1 MAGPEALSS
10 RDSQSLGKV
19 PPHSLEA
26 EEALLGSALLSREAV
41 SRLMEEVRPADF
53 YSPSNQTVY
62 EAMKGLFDT
71 GKPIDTV
78 TVSELIFKDSKNS
91 KSINASYIARLV
103 DNVPSSANFE
113 RYIEIVLEH
122 SHRRKLLKASGR
134 IELLAMAMDKEIH
147 SVLDE
152 AEQTIFTASD
162 DAIGDGLVGV
172 NDVLEDAIE
181 RIEEIENRGTG
192 LSGLPTY
199 FSDLD
204 YYLSGLQEGNLVVLA
219 SRPSMGKSSLGL
231 NIATNASKEDKV
243 VAFFSLEM
251 TKEELVQRVLFSEA
265 KVTSGDARNGQLGPE
280 KWSRVVEA
288 ASKVNSLPLYFDDA
302 PVITVT
308 DIRAK
313 SRRLKS
319 SKGLD
324 LIIVDYLQLMSG
336 RLRAE
341 NRQVEVSEISRSLKI
356 LARELE
362 CPVVALSQLSRNL
375 EQRQDKRPMLSD
387 LRESGSIEQDADVVM
402 FLYRDEVYDMESP
415 DQGMAEVLV
424 AKHRSGPTGKV
435 KLAWLKH
442 YTRFSDMA
450 RNTDSPPSEE
460 Y

>member
-26 EEALLGSALLSREAV
+26 EEALLGSALLSRDAV

-231 NIATNASKEDKV
+231 NIATNASKEGKV

-265 KVTSGDARNGQLGPE
+265 KVTSGDARKGQLGPE

-324 LIIVDYLQLMSG
+324 LIIVDYLQLMQSSSG
-336 RLRAE
+336 D
-341 NRQVEVSEISRSLKI
+341 NRQQEIAEISRNLKN
-356 LARELE
+356 LARELRV
-362 CPVVALSQLSRNL
+362 PILALSQLNRAA
-375 EQRQDKRPMLSD
+375 EAREDKRPRLGD
-387 LRESGSIEQDADVVM
+387 LRESGAIEQDADIVM
-402 FLYRDEVYDMESP
+402 MLYRDDYYNPGTEIPGV
-415 DQGMAEVLV
+415 AEVNIV
-424 AKHRSGPTGKV
+424 KNRSGQTGKV
-435 KLAWLKH
+435 ELF
-442 YTRFSDMA
+442 FSKEFTQFS
-450 RNTDSPPSEE
+450 NYSKKEQQ
-460 Y
+460 

>member
-26 EEALLGSALLSREAV
+26 EEALLGSALLSRDAV

-172 NDVLEDAIE
+172 NDVLEGAIE

-265 KVTSGDARNGQLGPE
+265 KVTSGDARKGQLGPE

-324 LIIVDYLQLMSG
+324 LIIVDYLQLMQSSSG
-336 RLRAE
+336 D
-341 NRQVEVSEISRSLKI
+341 NRQQEIAEISRNLKN
-356 LARELE
+356 LSRELRV
-362 CPVVALSQLSRNL
+362 PILALSQLNRAA
-375 EQRQDKRPMLSD
+375 EAREDKRPRLGD
-387 LRESGSIEQDADVVM
+387 LRESGAIEQDADIVM
-402 FLYRDEVYDMESP
+402 MLYRDDYYNPGTEIPGV
-415 DQGMAEVLV
+415 AEVNIV
-424 AKHRSGPTGKV
+424 KNRSGQTGKV
-435 KLAWLKH
+435 ELF
-442 YTRFSDMA
+442 FSKEFTQFS
-450 RNTDSPPSEE
+450 NYSKQEQQ
-460 Y
+460 

>member
-1 MAGPEALSS
+1 MVGPEAISS
-10 RDSQSLGKV
+10 RDNQSLGKV

-26 EEALLGSALLSREAV
+26 EEALLGSALLSRDAV

-91 KSINASYIARLV
+91 TSINASYIARLV

-172 NDVLEDAIE
+172 TDVLESAIE

-199 FSDLD
+199 FTDLD
-204 YYLSGLQEGNLVVLA
+204 NYLSGLQEGNLAVIA
-219 SRPSMGKSSLGL
+219 ARPSMGKSSLAL
-231 NIATNASKEDKV
+231 NIGTNVAKEGKV

-265 KVTSGDARNGQLGPE
+265 KVTSGDARKGQLGPE

-288 ASKVNSLPLYFDDA
+288 ASKVNNLPLYFDDA

-319 SKGLD
+319 AKNLD
-324 LIIVDYLQLMSG
+324 LIIVDYLQLMQSSSG
-336 RLRAE
+336 D
-341 NRQVEVSEISRSLKI
+341 NRQQEIAEISRNLKN
-356 LARELE
+356 LARELKV
-362 CPVVALSQLSRNL
+362 PILALSQLNRAA
-375 EQRQDKRPMLSD
+375 EAREDKRPRLGD
-387 LRESGSIEQDADVVM
+387 LRESGAIEQDADIVM
-402 FLYRDEVYDMESP
+402 MLYRDDYYNPGTDVP
-415 DQGMAEVLV
+415 GVAEVNIV
-424 AKHRSGPTGKV
+424 KNRSGMTGKV
-435 KLAWLKH
+435 ELF
-442 YTRFSDMA
+442 FSKEFTQFSNYS
-450 RNTDSPPSEE
+450 RQEQQ
-460 Y
+460 

>member
-1 MAGPEALSS
+1 MVGPEAISS
-10 RDSQSLGKV
+10 RDNQSLGKD

-26 EEALLGSALLSREAV
+26 EEALLGSALLSRDAV

-91 KSINASYIARLV
+91 TSINASYIARLV

-172 NDVLEDAIE
+172 TDVLEGAIE

-199 FSDLD
+199 FTDLD
-204 YYLSGLQEGNLVVLA
+204 NYLSGLQDGNLAVIA
-219 SRPSMGKSSLGL
+219 SRPSMGKSSLAL
-231 NIATNASKEDKV
+231 NIGTNVAKEGKV

-265 KVTSGDARNGQLGPE
+265 KVTSGDARKGQLGPE

-288 ASKVNSLPLYFDDA
+288 ASKVNNLPLYFDDA

-319 SKGLD
+319 AKNLD
-324 LIIVDYLQLMSG
+324 LIIVDYLQLMQSSS
-336 RLRAE
+336 RD
-341 NRQVEVSEISRSLKI
+341 NRQQEIAEISRNLKN
-356 LARELE
+356 LARELKV
-362 CPVVALSQLSRNL
+362 PILALSQLNRAA
-375 EQRQDKRPMLSD
+375 EAREDKRPRLGD
-387 LRESGSIEQDADVVM
+387 LRESGAIEQDADIVM
-402 FLYRDEVYDMESP
+402 MLYRDDYYNPGTDVP
-415 DQGMAEVLV
+415 GVAEVNIV
-424 AKHRSGPTGKV
+424 KNRSGMTGKAE
-435 KLAWLKH
+435 LF
-442 YTRFSDMA
+442 FSKEFTQFSNYS
-450 RNTDSPPSEE
+450 RQEQQ
-460 Y
+460 

>member
-1 MAGPEALSS
+1 MVGPEAISS
-10 RDSQSLGKV
+10 RDNQSLGKV

-26 EEALLGSALLSREAV
+26 EEALLGSALLSRDAV

-91 KSINASYIARLV
+91 TSINASYIARLV

-172 NDVLEDAIE
+172 TDVLEGAIE

-199 FSDLD
+199 FTDLD
-204 YYLSGLQEGNLVVLA
+204 NYLSGLQDGNLAVIA
-219 SRPSMGKSSLGL
+219 SRPSMGKSSLAL
-231 NIATNASKEDKV
+231 NIGTSVAKEGKV

-265 KVTSGDARNGQLGPE
+265 KVTSGDARKGQLGPE

-288 ASKVNSLPLYFDDA
+288 ASKVNNLPLYFDDA

-319 SKGLD
+319 AKNLD
-324 LIIVDYLQLMSG
+324 LIIVDYLQLMQSSS
-336 RLRAE
+336 RD
-341 NRQVEVSEISRSLKI
+341 NRQQEIAEISRNLKN
-356 LARELE
+356 LARELKV
-362 CPVVALSQLSRNL
+362 PILALSQLNRAA
-375 EQRQDKRPMLSD
+375 EAREDKRPRLGD
-387 LRESGSIEQDADVVM
+387 LRESGAIEQDADIVM
-402 FLYRDEVYDMESP
+402 MLYRDDYYNPGTDIPGV
-415 DQGMAEVLV
+415 AEVNIV
-424 AKHRSGPTGKV
+424 KNRSGMTGKV
-435 KLAWLKH
+435 ELF
-442 YTRFSDMA
+442 FSKEFTQFSNYS
-450 RNTDSPPSEE
+450 RQEQQ
-460 Y
+460 

>member
-1 MAGPEALSS
+1 MVGPEAISS
-10 RDSQSLGKV
+10 RDNQSLGKV

-26 EEALLGSALLSREAV
+26 EEALLGSALLSRDAV

-91 KSINASYIARLV
+91 TSINASYIARLV

-172 NDVLEDAIE
+172 TDVLEGAIE

-199 FSDLD
+199 FTDLD
-204 YYLSGLQEGNLVVLA
+204 NYLSGLQEGNLAVIA
-219 SRPSMGKSSLGL
+219 SRPSMGKSSLAL
-231 NIATNASKEDKV
+231 NIGTNVAKEGKV

-265 KVTSGDARNGQLGPE
+265 KVTSGDARKGQLGPE

-288 ASKVNSLPLYFDDA
+288 ASKVNNLPLYFDDA

-319 SKGLD
+319 AKNLD
-324 LIIVDYLQLMSG
+324 LIIVDYLQLMQSSSG
-336 RLRAE
+336 D
-341 NRQVEVSEISRSLKI
+341 NRQQEIAEISRNLKN
-356 LARELE
+356 LARELKV
-362 CPVVALSQLSRNL
+362 PILALSQLNRAA
-375 EQRQDKRPMLSD
+375 EAREDKRPRLGD
-387 LRESGSIEQDADVVM
+387 LRESGAIEQDADIVM
-402 FLYRDEVYDMESP
+402 MLYRDDYYNPGTDVP
-415 DQGMAEVLV
+415 GVAEVNIV
-424 AKHRSGPTGKV
+424 KNRSGMTGKV
-435 KLAWLKH
+435 ELF
-442 YTRFSDMA
+442 FSKEFTQFSNYS
-450 RNTDSPPSEE
+450 RQEQQ
-460 Y
+460 

>member
-26 EEALLGSALLSREAV
+26 EEALLGSALLSRNAV

-172 NDVLEDAIE
+172 NDVLESAIE

-231 NIATNASKEDKV
+231 NIATNVAKEGKV

-265 KVTSGDARNGQLGPE
+265 KVTSGDARKGQLGAE

-288 ASKVNSLPLYFDDA
+288 ASKVNNLPLYFDDA

-324 LIIVDYLQLMSG
+324 LIIVDYLQLMQSSSG
-336 RLRAE
+336 D
-341 NRQVEVSEISRSLKI
+341 NRQQEIAEISRNLKN
-356 LARELE
+356 LARELRV
-362 CPVVALSQLSRNL
+362 PILALSQLNRAA
-375 EQRQDKRPMLSD
+375 EAREDKRPRLGD
-387 LRESGSIEQDADVVM
+387 LRESGAIEQDADIVM
-402 FLYRDEVYDMESP
+402 MLYRDDYYNPGTEIPGV
-415 DQGMAEVLV
+415 AEVNIV
-424 AKHRSGPTGKV
+424 KNRSGQTGKV
-435 KLAWLKH
+435 ELF
-442 YTRFSDMA
+442 FSKEFTQFS
-450 RNTDSPPSEE
+450 NYSKQEQQ
-460 Y
+460 

>member
-1 MAGPEALSS
+1 MVGPEAISS
-10 RDSQSLGKV
+10 RDNQSLGKV

-26 EEALLGSALLSREAV
+26 EEALLGSALLSRDAV

-91 KSINASYIARLV
+91 TSINASYIARLV

-172 NDVLEDAIE
+172 TDVLEGAIE

-199 FSDLD
+199 FTDLD
-204 YYLSGLQEGNLVVLA
+204 NYLSGLQEGNLAVIA
-219 SRPSMGKSSLGL
+219 SRPSMGKSSLAL
-231 NIATNASKEDKV
+231 NIGTNVAKEGKV

-265 KVTSGDARNGQLGPE
+265 KVTSGDARKGQLGPE

-288 ASKVNSLPLYFDDA
+288 ASKVNNLPLYFDDA
-302 PVITVT
+302 PVITST

-319 SKGLD
+319 AKNLD
-324 LIIVDYLQLMSG
+324 LIIVDYLQLMQSSSG
-336 RLRAE
+336 D
-341 NRQVEVSEISRSLKI
+341 NRQQEIAEISRNLKN
-356 LARELE
+356 LARELKV
-362 CPVVALSQLSRNL
+362 PILALSQLNRAA
-375 EQRQDKRPMLSD
+375 EAREDKRPRLGD
-387 LRESGSIEQDADVVM
+387 LRESGAIEQDADIVM
-402 FLYRDEVYDMESP
+402 MLYRDDYYNPGTDVP
-415 DQGMAEVLV
+415 GVAEVNIV
-424 AKHRSGPTGKV
+424 KNRSGMTGKV
-435 KLAWLKH
+435 ELF
-442 YTRFSDMA
+442 FSKEFTQFSNYS
-450 RNTDSPPSEE
+450 RQEQQ
-460 Y
+460 

>member
-1 MAGPEALSS
+1 MVGPEAISS
-10 RDSQSLGKV
+10 RDNQSLSKV

-26 EEALLGSALLSREAV
+26 EEALLGSALLSRDAV

-91 KSINASYIARLV
+91 TSINASYIARLV

-172 NDVLEDAIE
+172 TDVLEAAIE

-199 FSDLD
+199 FTDLD
-204 YYLSGLQEGNLVVLA
+204 NYLSGLQEGNLAVIA
-219 SRPSMGKSSLGL
+219 SRPSMGKSSLAL
-231 NIATNASKEDKV
+231 NIGTNVAKEGKV

-265 KVTSGDARNGQLGPE
+265 KVTSGDARKGQLGPE

-288 ASKVNSLPLYFDDA
+288 ASKVNNLPLYFDDA

-319 SKGLD
+319 AKNLD
-324 LIIVDYLQLMSG
+324 LIIVDYLQLMQSSSG
-336 RLRAE
+336 D
-341 NRQVEVSEISRSLKI
+341 NRQQEIAEISRNLKN
-356 LARELE
+356 LARELKV
-362 CPVVALSQLSRNL
+362 PILALSQLNRAA
-375 EQRQDKRPMLSD
+375 EAREDKRPRLGD
-387 LRESGSIEQDADVVM
+387 LRESGAIEQDADIVM
-402 FLYRDEVYDMESP
+402 MLYRDDYYNPGTDVP
-415 DQGMAEVLV
+415 GVAEVNIV
-424 AKHRSGPTGKV
+424 KNRSGMTGKV
-435 KLAWLKH
+435 ELF
-442 YTRFSDMA
+442 FSKEFTQFSNYS
-450 RNTDSPPSEE
+450 RQEQQ
-460 Y
+460 

>member
-1 MAGPEALSS
+1 MVGPEAISS
-10 RDSQSLGKV
+10 RDNQSLGKV

-26 EEALLGSALLSREAV
+26 EEALLGSALLSRDAV

-91 KSINASYIARLV
+91 TSINASYIARLV

-172 NDVLEDAIE
+172 TDVLEGAIE

-199 FSDLD
+199 FTDLD
-204 YYLSGLQEGNLVVLA
+204 NYLSGLQEGNLAVIA
-219 SRPSMGKSSLGL
+219 SRPSMGKSSLAL
-231 NIATNASKEDKV
+231 NIGTNVAKEGKV

-265 KVTSGDARNGQLGPE
+265 KVTSGDARKGQLGPE
-280 KWSRVVEA
+280 KWSRVVDA
-288 ASKVNSLPLYFDDA
+288 ASKVNNLTLYFDDA

-319 SKGLD
+319 AKNLD
-324 LIIVDYLQLMSG
+324 LIIVDYLQLMQSSSG
-336 RLRAE
+336 D
-341 NRQVEVSEISRSLKI
+341 NRQQEIAEISRNLKN
-356 LARELE
+356 LARELKV
-362 CPVVALSQLSRNL
+362 PILALSQLNRAA
-375 EQRQDKRPMLSD
+375 EAREDKRPRLGD
-387 LRESGSIEQDADVVM
+387 LRESGAIEQDADIVM
-402 FLYRDEVYDMESP
+402 MLYRDDYYNPGTDVP
-415 DQGMAEVLV
+415 GVAEVNIV
-424 AKHRSGPTGKV
+424 KNRSGMTGKV
-435 KLAWLKH
+435 ELF
-442 YTRFSDMA
+442 FSKEFTQFSNYS
-450 RNTDSPPSEE
+450 RQEQQ
-460 Y
+460 

>member
-1 MAGPEALSS
+1 MVGPEAISS
-10 RDSQSLGKV
+10 RDNQSLGKV

-26 EEALLGSALLSREAV
+26 EEALLGSALLSRDAV

-91 KSINASYIARLV
+91 TSINASYIARLV

-172 NDVLEDAIE
+172 TDVLEGAIE

-199 FSDLD
+199 FTDLD
-204 YYLSGLQEGNLVVLA
+204 NYLSGLQEGNLAVIA
-219 SRPSMGKSSLGL
+219 SRPSMGKSSLAL
-231 NIATNASKEDKV
+231 NIGTNVAKEGKV

-265 KVTSGDARNGQLGPE
+265 KVTSGDARKGQLGPE

-288 ASKVNSLPLYFDDA
+288 ASKVNNLPLYFDDA

-319 SKGLD
+319 AKNLD
-324 LIIVDYLQLMSG
+324 LIIVDYLQLMQSSS
-336 RLRAE
+336 RD
-341 NRQVEVSEISRSLKI
+341 NRQQEIAEISRNLKN
-356 LARELE
+356 LARELKV
-362 CPVVALSQLSRNL
+362 PILALSQLNRAA
-375 EQRQDKRPMLSD
+375 EAREDKRPRLGD
-387 LRESGSIEQDADVVM
+387 LRESGAIEQDADIVM
-402 FLYRDEVYDMESP
+402 MLYRDDYYNPGTDVP
-415 DQGMAEVLV
+415 GVAEVNIV
-424 AKHRSGPTGKV
+424 KNRTGMTGKV
-435 KLAWLKH
+435 ELF
-442 YTRFSDMA
+442 FSKEFTQFSNYS
-450 RNTDSPPSEE
+450 RQEQQ
-460 Y
+460 

>member
-1 MAGPEALSS
+1 MVGPEAISS
-10 RDSQSLGKV
+10 RDNQSLGKV

-26 EEALLGSALLSREAV
+26 EEALLGSALLSRDAV

-91 KSINASYIARLV
+91 TSINASYIARLV

-172 NDVLEDAIE
+172 TDVLEGAIE

-199 FSDLD
+199 FTDLD
-204 YYLSGLQEGNLVVLA
+204 NYLSGLQEGNLAVIA
-219 SRPSMGKSSLGL
+219 SRPSMGKSSLAL
-231 NIATNASKEDKV
+231 NIGTNVAKEGKV

-265 KVTSGDARNGQLGPE
+265 KVTSGDARKGQLGPE

-288 ASKVNSLPLYFDDA
+288 ASKVNNLPLYFDDA

-319 SKGLD
+319 AKNLD
-324 LIIVDYLQLMSG
+324 LIIVDYLQLMQSSSG
-336 RLRAE
+336 D
-341 NRQVEVSEISRSLKI
+341 NRQQEIAEISRNLKN
-356 LARELE
+356 LARELKV
-362 CPVVALSQLSRNL
+362 PILALSQLNRAA
-375 EQRQDKRPMLSD
+375 EAREDKRPRLGD
-387 LRESGSIEQDADVVM
+387 LRESGAIEQDADIVM
-402 FLYRDEVYDMESP
+402 MLYRDDYYNPGTDVP
-415 DQGMAEVLV
+415 GVAEVNIV
-424 AKHRSGPTGKV
+424 KNRTGMTGKV
-435 KLAWLKH
+435 ELF
-442 YTRFSDMA
+442 FSKEFTQFSNYS
-450 RNTDSPPSEE
+450 RQEQQ
-460 Y
+460 

>member
-1 MAGPEALSS
+1 MVGPEAISS
-10 RDSQSLGKV
+10 RDNQSLGKV

-26 EEALLGSALLSREAV
+26 EAAVLGSALLSRDAV

-91 KSINASYIARLV
+91 TSINASYIARLV

-172 NDVLEDAIE
+172 TDVLEGAIE

-199 FSDLD
+199 FTDLD
-204 YYLSGLQEGNLVVLA
+204 NYLSGLQEGNLAVIA
-219 SRPSMGKSSLGL
+219 SRPSMGKSSLAL
-231 NIATNASKEDKV
+231 NIGTNVAKEGKV

-265 KVTSGDARNGQLGPE
+265 KVTSGDARKGQLGPE

-288 ASKVNSLPLYFDDA
+288 ASKVNNLPLYFDDA

-319 SKGLD
+319 AKNLD
-324 LIIVDYLQLMSG
+324 LIIVDYLQLMQSSSG
-336 RLRAE
+336 D
-341 NRQVEVSEISRSLKI
+341 NRQQEIAEISRNLKN
-356 LARELE
+356 LARELKV
-362 CPVVALSQLSRNL
+362 PILALSQLNRAA
-375 EQRQDKRPMLSD
+375 EAREDKRPRLGD
-387 LRESGSIEQDADVVM
+387 LRESGAIEQDADIVM
-402 FLYRDEVYDMESP
+402 MLYRDDYYNPGTDVP
-415 DQGMAEVLV
+415 GVAEVNIV
-424 AKHRSGPTGKV
+424 KNRSGMTGKV
-435 KLAWLKH
+435 ELF
-442 YTRFSDMA
+442 FSKEFTQFSNYS
-450 RNTDSPPSEE
+450 RQEQQ
-460 Y
+460 

>member
-1 MAGPEALSS
+1 MVGPEALSS
-10 RDSQSLGKV
+10 RDTQSLGKV

-26 EEALLGSALLSREAV
+26 EEALLGSALLSRDAV

-172 NDVLEDAIE
+172 NDVLEGAIE

-204 YYLSGLQEGNLVVLA
+204 YYLSGLQEGNLIVLA
-219 SRPSMGKSSLGL
+219 SR
-231 NIATNASKEDKV
+231 
-243 VAFFSLEM
+243 
-251 TKEELVQRVLFSEA
+251 
-265 KVTSGDARNGQLGPE
+265 
-280 KWSRVVEA
+280 
-288 ASKVNSLPLYFDDA
+288 DA

-324 LIIVDYLQLMSG
+324 LIVVDYLQLMQSSSG
-336 RLRAE
+336 D
-341 NRQVEVSEISRSLKI
+341 NRQQEIAEISRNLKN
-356 LARELE
+356 LARELRV
-362 CPVVALSQLSRNL
+362 PILALSQLNRAA
-375 EQRQDKRPMLSD
+375 EAREDKRPRLGD
-387 LRESGSIEQDADVVM
+387 LRESGAIEQDADIVM
-402 FLYRDEVYDMESP
+402 MLYRDDYYNPGTEIPGV
-415 DQGMAEVLV
+415 AEVNIV
-424 AKHRSGPTGKV
+424 KNRSGQTGKV
-435 KLAWLKH
+435 ELF
-442 YTRFSDMA
+442 FSKEFTQFS
-450 RNTDSPPSEE
+450 NYSKQEQQ
-460 Y
+460 

>member
-1 MAGPEALSS
+1 MAGPEAVSS
-10 RDSQSLGKV
+10 RGNQSLGKV

-26 EEALLGSALLSREAV
+26 EEALLGSALLSRDAV
-41 SRLMEEVRPADF
+41 TRLMEEVKPADF
-53 YSPSNQTVY
+53 YSPSNQSVF

-71 GKPIDTV
+71 GNPIDTV
-78 TVSELIFKDSKNS
+78 TVSELIFKDSNNT
-91 KSINASYIARLV
+91 SITASYIARLV

-172 NDVLEDAIE
+172 NDVLESAIE

-204 YYLSGLQEGNLVVLA
+204 YYLSGLQEGNLAVLA
-219 SRPSMGKSSLGL
+219 SRPSMGKSSLAL
-231 NIATNASKEDKV
+231 NIGTNVAREGKI

-265 KVTSGDARNGQLGPE
+265 KVTSGDARKGQLGPE

-288 ASKVNSLPLYFDDA
+288 ASQVNTLPLYFDDA

-313 SRRLKS
+313 SRRLKAA
-319 SKGLD
+319 KGLD
-324 LIIVDYLQLMSG
+324 LIVIDYLQLMQSSSG
-336 RLRAE
+336 D
-341 NRQVEVSEISRSLKI
+341 NRQQEIAEISRNLKN
-356 LARELE
+356 LARELKV
-362 CPVVALSQLSRNL
+362 PILALSQLNRAA
-375 EQRQDKRPMLSD
+375 EAREDKRPRLGD
-387 LRESGSIEQDADVVM
+387 LRESGAIEQDADIVM
-402 FLYRDEVYDMESP
+402 MLYRDDYYNPGTDAPGV
-415 DQGMAEVLV
+415 AEINIV
-424 AKHRSGPTGKV
+424 KNRSGQTGKV
-435 KLAWLKH
+435 ELF
-442 YTRFSDMA
+442 FSKEFTQFSNYSKQDQQ
-450 RNTDSPPSEE
+450 
-460 Y
+460 

>member
-26 EEALLGSALLSREAV
+26 EEALLGSALLSRDAV

-78 TVSELIFKDSKNS
+78 TVSELIFKDSENS

-172 NDVLEDAIE
+172 NDVLESAIE

-231 NIATNASKEDKV
+231 NIATNVAKEGKV

-265 KVTSGDARNGQLGPE
+265 KVTSGDARKGQLGAE

-288 ASKVNSLPLYFDDA
+288 ASKVNNLPLYFDDA

-324 LIIVDYLQLMSG
+324 LIIVDYLQLMQSSSG
-336 RLRAE
+336 D
-341 NRQVEVSEISRSLKI
+341 NRQQEIAEISRNLKN
-356 LARELE
+356 LARELRV
-362 CPVVALSQLSRNL
+362 PILALSQLNRAA
-375 EQRQDKRPMLSD
+375 EAREDKRPRLGD
-387 LRESGSIEQDADVVM
+387 LRESGAIEQDADIVM
-402 FLYRDEVYDMESP
+402 MLYRDDYYNPGTEIPGV
-415 DQGMAEVLV
+415 AEVNIV
-424 AKHRSGPTGKV
+424 KNRSGQTGKV
-435 KLAWLKH
+435 ELF
-442 YTRFSDMA
+442 FSKEFTQFS
-450 RNTDSPPSEE
+450 NYSKQEQQ
-460 Y
+460 

>member
-26 EEALLGSALLSREAV
+26 EEALLGSALLSRDA
-41 SRLMEEVRPADF
+41 SNRLMEAVKPSDF
-53 YSPSNQTVY
+53 YSPTNQTIF
-62 EAMKGLFDT
+62 EAMKDLFDS
-71 GKPIDTV
+71 GRPIDSV
-78 TVSELIFKDSKNS
+78 TVSETVFKDKKNTTS
-91 KSINASYIARLV
+91 LKTSSIARLIE
-103 DNVPSSANFE
+103 NVPSSANFE

-172 NDVLEDAIE
+172 NDVLEGAIE

-231 NIATNASKEDKV
+231 NIATNVSKEGKF

-265 KVTSGDARNGQLGPE
+265 KVTSGDARKGQLGPE

-324 LIIVDYLQLMSG
+324 LIIVDYLQLMQSSSG
-336 RLRAE
+336 D
-341 NRQVEVSEISRSLKI
+341 NRQQEIAEISRNLKN
-356 LARELE
+356 LARELRV
-362 CPVVALSQLSRNL
+362 PILALSQLNRAA
-375 EQRQDKRPMLSD
+375 EAREDKRPRLGD
-387 LRESGSIEQDADVVM
+387 LRESGAIEQDADIVM
-402 FLYRDEVYDMESP
+402 MLYRDDYYNPGTEIPGV
-415 DQGMAEVLV
+415 AEVNIV
-424 AKHRSGPTGKV
+424 KNRSGQTGKV
-435 KLAWLKH
+435 ELF
-442 YTRFSDMA
+442 FSKEFTQFS
-450 RNTDSPPSEE
+450 NYSKQEQQ
-460 Y
+460 

>member
-1 MAGPEALSS
+1 MVGPEAISS
-10 RDSQSLGKV
+10 RDNQSLGKV

-26 EEALLGSALLSREAV
+26 EEALLGSALLSRDAV

-53 YSPSNQTVY
+53 YSPSNQTVD

-91 KSINASYIARLV
+91 TSINASYIARLV

-172 NDVLEDAIE
+172 TDVLEGAIE

-199 FSDLD
+199 FTDLD
-204 YYLSGLQEGNLVVLA
+204 NYLSGLQEGNLAVIA
-219 SRPSMGKSSLGL
+219 SRPSMGKSSLAL
-231 NIATNASKEDKV
+231 NIGTNVAKEGKV

-265 KVTSGDARNGQLGPE
+265 KVTSGDARKGQLGPE

-288 ASKVNSLPLYFDDA
+288 ASKVNNLPLYFDDA

-319 SKGLD
+319 AKNLD
-324 LIIVDYLQLMSG
+324 LIIVDYLQLMQSSSG
-336 RLRAE
+336 D
-341 NRQVEVSEISRSLKI
+341 NRQQEIAEISRNLKN
-356 LARELE
+356 LARELKV
-362 CPVVALSQLSRNL
+362 PILALSQLNRAA
-375 EQRQDKRPMLSD
+375 EAREDKRPRLGD
-387 LRESGSIEQDADVVM
+387 LRESGAIEQDADIVM
-402 FLYRDEVYDMESP
+402 MLYRDDYYNPGTDVP
-415 DQGMAEVLV
+415 GVAEVNIV
-424 AKHRSGPTGKV
+424 KNRSGMTGKV
-435 KLAWLKH
+435 ELF
-442 YTRFSDMA
+442 FSKEFTQFSNYS
-450 RNTDSPPSEE
+450 RQEQQ
-460 Y
+460 

>member
-1 MAGPEALSS
+1 MVGPEAISS
-10 RDSQSLGKV
+10 RDNQSLGKV

-26 EEALLGSALLSREAV
+26 EEALLGSALLSRDAV

-91 KSINASYIARLV
+91 TSINASYIARLV

-172 NDVLEDAIE
+172 TDVLEGAIE

-199 FSDLD
+199 FTDLD
-204 YYLSGLQEGNLVVLA
+204 NYLSGLQEGNLAVIA
-219 SRPSMGKSSLGL
+219 SRPSMGKSSLAL
-231 NIATNASKEDKV
+231 NIGTNVAKEGKV

-265 KVTSGDARNGQLGPE
+265 KVTSGDARKGQLGPE

-288 ASKVNSLPLYFDDA
+288 ASKVNNLPLYFDDA

-319 SKGLD
+319 AKNLD
-324 LIIVDYLQLMSG
+324 LIIVDYLQLMQSSS
-336 RLRAE
+336 RD
-341 NRQVEVSEISRSLKI
+341 NRQQEIAEISRNLKN
-356 LARELE
+356 LARELKV
-362 CPVVALSQLSRNL
+362 PILALSQLNRAA
-375 EQRQDKRPMLSD
+375 EAREDKRPRLGD
-387 LRESGSIEQDADVVM
+387 LRESGAIEQDADIVM
-402 FLYRDEVYDMESP
+402 MLYRDDYYNPGTDVP
-415 DQGMAEVLV
+415 GVAEVNIV
-424 AKHRSGPTGKV
+424 KNRSGMTGKV
-435 KLAWLKH
+435 ELF
-442 YTRFSDMA
+442 FSKEFTQFSNYS
-450 RNTDSPPSEE
+450 RQEQQ
-460 Y
+460 

>member
-26 EEALLGSALLSREAV
+26 EEALLGSALLSRDAV

-134 IELLAMAMDKEIH
+134 IELLAMAMGKEIH

-172 NDVLEDAIE
+172 NDVLEGAIE

-231 NIATNASKEDKV
+231 NIATNVSKEGKV

-265 KVTSGDARNGQLGPE
+265 KVTSGDARKGQLGPE

-324 LIIVDYLQLMSG
+324 LIIVDYLQLMQSSSG
-336 RLRAE
+336 D
-341 NRQVEVSEISRSLKI
+341 NRQQEIAEISRNLKN
-356 LARELE
+356 LARELRV
-362 CPVVALSQLSRNL
+362 PILALSQLNRAA
-375 EQRQDKRPMLSD
+375 EAREDKRPRLGD
-387 LRESGSIEQDADVVM
+387 LRESGAIEQDADIVM
-402 FLYRDEVYDMESP
+402 MLYRDDYYNPGTEIPGV
-415 DQGMAEVLV
+415 AEVNIV
-424 AKHRSGPTGKV
+424 KNRSGQTGKV
-435 KLAWLKH
+435 ELF
-442 YTRFSDMA
+442 FSKEFTQFS
-450 RNTDSPPSEE
+450 NYSKQEQQ
-460 Y
+460 

>member
-1 MAGPEALSS
+1 MVGPEAISS
-10 RDSQSLGKV
+10 RDNQSLGKV

-26 EEALLGSALLSREAV
+26 EEALLGSALLSRDAV

-91 KSINASYIARLV
+91 TSINASYIARLV

-172 NDVLEDAIE
+172 NDVLEGAIE
-181 RIEEIENRGTG
+181 RIEEIENLGTG

-199 FSDLD
+199 FTDLD
-204 YYLSGLQEGNLVVLA
+204 NYLSGLQDGNLAVIA
-219 SRPSMGKSSLGL
+219 SRPSMGKSSLAL
-231 NIATNASKEDKV
+231 NIGTSVAKEGKV

-265 KVTSGDARNGQLGPE
+265 KVTSGDARKGQLGPE

-288 ASKVNSLPLYFDDA
+288 ASKVNNLPLYFDDA

-319 SKGLD
+319 AKGLD
-324 LIIVDYLQLMSG
+324 LIIVDYLQLMQSTS
-336 RLRAE
+336 RD
-341 NRQVEVSEISRSLKI
+341 NRQQEIAEISRNLKN
-356 LARELE
+356 LARELKV
-362 CPVVALSQLSRNL
+362 PILALSQLNRAA
-375 EQRQDKRPMLSD
+375 EAREDKRPRLGD
-387 LRESGSIEQDADVVM
+387 LRESGAIEQDADIVM
-402 FLYRDEVYDMESP
+402 MLYRDDYYNPGTDIPGV
-415 DQGMAEVLV
+415 AEVNIV
-424 AKHRSGPTGKV
+424 KNRSGMTGKV
-435 KLAWLKH
+435 ELF
-442 YTRFSDMA
+442 FSKEFTQFSNYS
-450 RNTDSPPSEE
+450 RQEQQ
-460 Y
+460 